1 MRQKFLSSTHLSL
14 PLGEVAERSEDGEGI
29 PRLPK
34 PSQSPAATAL
44 PEGEPS
50 VFPCLGR
57 PLARRRHA
65 REFILENFQII
76 LQHFHVLCDYI
87 GETSRR
93 NIRKEE
99 IGTDDK
105 TILRGM
111 KREDPAALEAAI
123 RQYGGYVS
131 AVVGNQLGGFA
142 AGEDLEELVSDVF
155 VALWQAAGTLK
166 TEHLR
171 GWLGRV
177 ARNQAISFLRRQR
190 LQLISDEDYLLVD
203 DKDAQKLLEA
213 QERSALLT
221 AALDKLTPGDRELF
235 LRRYYYNQT
244 AEQIAREK
252 DMNAGTVRSR
262 LARGRQVLKAELQ
275 KGDMQVEDLC
285 AESF

>member
-1 MRQKFLSSTHLSL
+1 MSDSAS
-14 PLGEVAERSEDGEGI
+14 PLKI
-29 PRLPK
+29 
-34 PSQSPAATAL
+34 
-44 PEGEPS
+44 
-50 VFPCLGR
+50 
-57 PLARRRHA
+57 
-65 REFILENFQII
+65 ILENFQII

-93 NIRKEE
+93 NIRREE

-105 TILRGM
+105 TILQGM

-155 VALWQAAGTLK
+155 VALWQAADTLK

-177 ARNQAISFLRRQR
+177 ARNQAISFLRKQR

-203 DKDAQKLLEA
+203 DNDAQKLLEA

-252 DMNAGTVRSR
+252 NMNAGTVRSR

-275 KGDMQVEDLC
+275 KGDMQIEDLC